1 MQGSMT
7 EHCDV
12 LVIGAGIAGACLAA
26 SLPAGLA
33 VVLLEQ
39 EDQPGYHATGRS
51 AALFS
56 EAYGPGPV
64 RALTRASRDF
74 FFDPPE
80 DFGPHPLVTP
90 RGVLYVATEAQL
102 PALQA
107 LAAKPGIAEATQLVD
122 SFRAEMLSPL
132 LAQDYAAGG
141 LHEAGARDIDVHALH
156 TGFLRRV
163 KAAGGRLFT
172 GARVAALERRA
183 GLWQATTVQGVFAA
197 PVVVNAAGAWADQI
211 AALAGLAPRGL
222 QPHRRT
228 AMIVAAPDLEGL
240 ADSAMVIDVDEQFYW
255 KPDAG
260 RLLLS
265 LADETPMDP
274 CDVQPDEMD
283 IAIAVDRI
291 EQATT
296 LRVRRIE
303 RSWAGLRTFVADR
316 TPVIGYDAAAEGF
329 FWLAGQGGYG
339 IQSAPAA
346 GRLAAALLTGADI
359 PLDLTVQ
366 GVAPADFS
374 PARF

>member
-1 MQGSMT
+1 VTPT
-7 EHCDV
+7 EIFDV
-12 LVIGAGIAGACLAA
+12 VVIGAGIAGASLAA
-26 SLPAGLA
+26 SLPAGLRA
-33 VVLLEQ
+33 VLLEQ

-56 EAYGPGPV
+56 EAYGPAPV
-64 RALTRASRDF
+64 RALTRASREF
-74 FFDPPE
+74 FFAPPQ

-102 PALQA
+102 PTLQT
-107 LAAKPGIAEATQLVD
+107 LAAKPGISEATQIVGAAKAGT
-122 SFRAEMLSPL
+122 FSPL
-132 LAQDYAAGG
+132 LAEGYAAAG
-141 LHEAGARDIDVHALH
+141 LYEDGARDIDVHALH

-163 KAAGGRLFT
+163 KAAGGRLVT
-172 GARVAALERRA
+172 GARVETLERRG
-183 GLWQATTVQGVFAA
+183 GLWEARTGQGVFAA
-197 PVVVNAAGAWADQI
+197 PLVVNAAGAWAD
-211 AALAGLAPRGL
+211 AVAVMADLPPKGL

-228 AMIVAAPDLEGL
+228 AMIVAAPEIEGL

-303 RSWAGLRTFVADR
+303 RSWAGLRTFAPDR
-316 TPVIGYDAAAEGF
+316 TPVMGFDAQAEGF

-346 GRLAAALLTGADI
+346 GQLAAALLTGGETPAA
-359 PLDLTVQ
+359 LAAH
-366 GVAPADFS
+366 GVEAADFS
-374 PARF
+374 PLRL